1 MQLIDT
7 HIHLYAHEYE
17 EDRDE
22 LLRQANEK
30 NIQYF
35 MMPNIDSSSKDL
47 MLQLAEQYQGQCFPM
62 MGLHPCSVKENFVK
76 ELKTVETELK
86 KGIYYGVGE
95 IGLDLY
101 WDLKFVKEQEEALRI
116 QLQWAS
122 ETNLPAIIH
131 SRESTQQII
140 DLIQSLKLKNL
151 RGIFHCFS
159 GTLEQAKT
167 IIDFGFHLGIGG
179 VVTYKNS
186 GVDKTLTEIDIKHL
200 VLETDGPYLPP
211 TPHRGKRNIP
221 AYLYLIA
228 EKLAAI
234 KNISVEEVADA
245 TSDNAMEIFGI

>member
-186 GVDKTLTEIDIKHL
+186 GVDKTLAEIDIKHL